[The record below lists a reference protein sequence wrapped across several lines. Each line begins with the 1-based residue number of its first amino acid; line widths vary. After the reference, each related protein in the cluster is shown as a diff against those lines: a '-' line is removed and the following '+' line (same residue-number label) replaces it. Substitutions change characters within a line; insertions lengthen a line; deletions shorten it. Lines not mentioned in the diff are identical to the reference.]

1 VSSTRLTTS
10 STSDRHLD
18 VADHAERPLVAKL
31 YQLTGPL
38 SSPTIDERRVSS
50 PHDEKAAFY
59 PPVSASKNSVPNSDI
74 RDRFNDWVGVGSAIG
89 IERVTPEQYHAT
101 IAASSSAYSTGCC
114 QCNCDALGRARQRWT
129 GIGHSSDVAAGTRIV
144 APVIWGPEKSTTT
157 SSYVLCFSA
166 ITGILSSLRARSLRQ
181 PAAQGKR
188 PAGAPGPTAPTEAD
202 TPNPSNLLPT
212 CSPCWC
218 HSREHRWHKV
228 LRIFEHRSR
237 RSC

>member
-10 STSDRHLD
+10 STSDRHRD

-50 PHDEKAAFY
+50 PHDEKTAFY

-129 GIGHSSDVAAGTRIV
+129 GIGHSSDVAAGTASWPQLSGVPRNRRRPRRTCSVFRRSQGFCPLSGREVCVSLLPRVNGLPARLARRLLRKPTRRIHPIYYQPV
-144 APVIWGPEKSTTT
+144 A
-157 SSYVLCFSA
+157 L
-166 ITGILSSLRARSLRQ
+166 
-181 PAAQGKR
+181 
-188 PAGAPGPTAPTEAD
+188 AGAILANIVGT
-202 TPNPSNLLPT
+202 
-212 CSPCWC
+212 
-218 HSREHRWHKV
+218 R
-228 LRIFEHRSR
+228 F
-237 RSC
+237 